1 MLVLHEGGLDGAIG
15 EVVGGCAFE
24 EVDLVV
30 AGRCGSVVP
39 VLGPEVALEVAIV
52 EVDDPRWSLVADPRW

>member
-1 MLVLHEGGLDGAIG
+1 MVLHEGGLDGAIG

-30 AGRCGSVVP
+30 TGCCGSVVP
-39 VLGPEVALEVAIV
+39 VLGPEVALEIAIV
-52 EVDDPRWSLVADPRW
+52 KVYNPRWPLVADPRW